1 QVTASRLVFGEV
13 TEADGGVYK
22 CIARTKAGPL
32 EARSVLNVGD
42 QHREQNLPI
51 TSSMGEKVLISCPEL
66 AENST
71 RVEWIRGDGDP
82 LPEGAIVSHGL
93 LLIPSVAHSDEGSYH
108 CVIHRPEPLPKVE
121 GDVYLA
127 VNDFVP
133 TFDGQSALKLPPLKN
148 EAYKDFNMQM
158 TFHPSQGDGILLY
171 TERGD
176 EESEHPSSFHSLTL
190 NDGKVVYQYQ
200 VGDEPV
206 SIESASTV
214 DTNRWNRVEM
224 RNSADGAL
232 LILNDDEPQTAVHES
247 FNPTEGQPK
256 AVYLGGF
263 PHITHRPHVNTQTF
277 FTGVISSLELGGE
290 PVALGSGERILSS
303 IKPFNGCSDSLC
315 LNGGLCLTSNTP
327 HAFVCSCP
335 ISHRGDQ
342 CQYRSS
348 SCNENLDCG
357 TGVCSDDITCVC
369 PAGRKGERCQETS
382 LLTNGFKFI
391 SNRSFVAL
399 PTPKNPKDFKI
410 SLQLGP
416 EHKSDSMVVYVGENY
431 SPHSNFLSLSI
442 KDGEIVQSYTD
453 NDGTPQTE
461 TIHTLVNNGENIDL
475 TVKFEEG
482 RQRIMKGEETLAEI
496 SSPLRVGTEILIG
509 GLPPGVP
516 ANTNAPITTSFN
528 GCIYEIKY
536 DDEIINVHDPT
547 QFYSGDIEGC
557 EPEFI
562 PTTESTN
569 GSEGDEGDEI
579 SIEDAEPIEERKE
592 LTEET
597 EKKDED
603 EEDEDDEVIETTEH
617 PILDVEPILHKSEVK
632 EEKDDDAKIL
642 PTEQEMTD
650 NVYETHSDTSVPA
663 LATTTTEEPTTE
675 VPLTEPEPTEC
686 VGCHCDE
693 SICGEHGDCHQVN
706 STHIEC
712 SCHLYYDG
720 ELCDLFKPIDRVA
733 RFDGTAYIEISSD
746 EFPHLTSEKEETISF
761 KFKSSSPDGLIL
773 WQGQDADTS
782 IEGEDYFSIY
792 LEEGYLIYAY
802 ELGGG
807 VAKGRSRRRMDD
819 GEEHTVGISRKGRDA
834 TLAIDGDEMVIMQSS
849 GILAM
854 LNVDG
859 NIYIGGIPKIEER
872 TGGLHSINF
881 SGCLSDLTL
890 DGVLIDLMAAAL
902 DGRRVKPCEE
912 WIHPR
917 KYIHFNTKKRV
928 RKVRSRLS
936 ARWPFF

>member
-1 QVTASRLVFGEV
+1 
-13 TEADGGVYK
+13 
-22 CIARTKAGPL
+22 
-32 EARSVLNVGD
+32 
-42 QHREQNLPI
+42 
-51 TSSMGEKVLISCPEL
+51 
-66 AENST
+66 
-71 RVEWIRGDGDP
+71 
-82 LPEGAIVSHGL
+82 
-93 LLIPSVAHSDEGSYH
+93 
-108 CVIHRPEPLPKVE
+108 
-121 GDVYLA
+121 
-127 VNDFVP
+127 
-133 TFDGQSALKLPPLKN
+133 
-148 EAYKDFNMQM
+148 MQ
-158 TFHPSQGDGILLY
+158 
-171 TERGD
+171 
-176 EESEHPSSFHSLTL
+176 
-190 NDGKVVYQYQ
+190 
-200 VGDEPV
+200 
-206 SIESASTV
+206 
-214 DTNRWNRVEM
+214 
-224 RNSADGAL
+224 
-232 LILNDDEPQTAVHES
+232 
-247 FNPTEGQPK
+247 
-256 AVYLGGF
+256 
-263 PHITHRPHVNTQTF
+263 
-277 FTGVISSLELGGE
+277 
-290 PVALGSGERILSS
+290 
-303 IKPFNGCSDSLC
+303 
-315 LNGGLCLTSNTP
+315 
-327 HAFVCSCP
+327 
-335 ISHRGDQ
+335 
-342 CQYRSS
+342 
-348 SCNENLDCG
+348 
-357 TGVCSDDITCVC
+357 
-369 PAGRKGERCQETS
+369 
-382 LLTNGFKFI
+382 
-391 SNRSFVAL
+391 
-399 PTPKNPKDFKI
+399 
-410 SLQLGP
+410 
-416 EHKSDSMVVYVGENY
+416 
-431 SPHSNFLSLSI
+431 
-442 KDGEIVQSYTD
+442 
-453 NDGTPQTE
+453 
-461 TIHTLVNNGENIDL
+461 
-475 TVKFEEG
+475 
-482 RQRIMKGEETLAEI
+482 
-496 SSPLRVGTEILIG
+496 
-509 GLPPGVP
+509 
-516 ANTNAPITTSFN
+516 
-528 GCIYEIKY
+528 IKY

-859 NIYIGGIPKIEER
+859 NIYIGIKS
-872 TGGLHSINF
+872 LLSFSISLYSQVEFLKSKNELED
-881 SGCLSDLTL
+881 CIL
-890 DGVLIDLMAAAL
+890 LISL
-902 DGRRVKPCEE
+902 VVYP
-912 WIHPR
+912 I
-917 KYIHFNTKKRV
+917 
-928 RKVRSRLS
+928 
-936 ARWPFF
+936 